1 MLSSLLQ
8 WSSAKTAQ
16 VGHSSRHPATVST
29 SRHSWE
35 ELCRG
40 ACGDPPH
47 SQSNHHLSKW
57 RESLRLHSTM
67 YSSFHS
73 DSTFLLSISWI
84 LCVTAFVQWVGGFFK
99 SQDLFSGEMVQS
111 NCRTKPLN
119 CPFWF
124 GTPSRE
130 IRCYSVPQKRGH
142 LYSTYREY
150 TTFAREEAVLFAWSF
165 SHSCTSG
172 CSLHVECVAV

>member
-1 MLSSLLQ
+1 MSSPQTRNKRKTKKQSFTQNPIWNNHFLINSPLSCEKRVWTDECEQEMLSSLLQ
-8 WSSAKTAQ
+8 WLSAKTAQ

-47 SQSNHHLSKW
+47 SQSNHHLSKKW

-67 YSSFHS
+67 YLGFHS
-73 DSTFLLSISWI
+73 DSTFVLSISWI

-99 SQDLFSGEMVQS
+99 S
-111 NCRTKPLN
+111 
-119 CPFWF
+119 
-124 GTPSRE
+124 
-130 IRCYSVPQKRGH
+130 
-142 LYSTYREY
+142 
-150 TTFAREEAVLFAWSF
+150 
-165 SHSCTSG
+165 
-172 CSLHVECVAV
+172 